1 MNEES
6 LPSIHPSAE
15 VPLLMP
21 QPRKRPSGASDKHC
35 YFEQAFDLLS
45 LVSLPNPQSPI
56 PIDLLLSH
64 PAPYQAYFIRIFPRH
79 AAAGCPTLRWG
90 VGSAPGLHG
99 DWLSDRLLADRSS
112 TVSQAACCGL
122 ASNALRRQELRGA
135 DSSMI
140 AHILRLP
147 FTKKR
152 SLHVQAGRLAVGRP
166 NDFTC

>member
-15 VPLLMP
+15 ALLLMP
-21 QPRKRPSGASDKHC
+21 QPRKRPPGASDKHC

-45 LVSLPNPQSPI
+45 LVSLPNPQSPSTFCYLTLH
-56 PIDLLLSH
+56 PIK
-64 PAPYQAYFIRIFPRH
+64 PIRIFPRH

-90 VGSAPGLHG
+90 VGGAPGLHG
-99 DWLSDRLLADRSS
+99 DWLSDRLLADHSS

-122 ASNALRRQELRGA
+122 ASNALCRQELRGV
-135 DSSMI
+135 DSNMI